1 MSVLGCLV
9 GLAQT
14 GSVRWFL
21 EVVVVSW
28 FCVGDLIPNLVP
40 SLDTVEVVVLE
51 VQCCLGR

>member
-1 MSVLGCLV
+1 MADLFGANWRCSMV
-9 GLAQT
+9 
-14 GSVRWFL
+14 L